1 MPKSRFHGNEA
12 NASLWKNCLKDCGS
26 RSSEQSSVS
35 FSGLTGGQ
43 PKGWKPGPELYL
55 DNCTENDFE
64 QRPVGRGKKKTW
76 QHEIRRPLK
85 TEYWVLR
92 ETSVPLQFDL
102 VRLGREG
109 AGTDWS
115 QDQATKKSSYKERR
129 VDAKAPY
136 ADEGRGKLR
145 KAAGNCKQVMIRRY
159 PNGGTRPE

>member
-1 MPKSRFHGNEA
+1 MASENAEEQVSQAKPTLRDRNTVEDCEKVLYRFQG
-12 NASLWKNCLKDCGS
+12 SL
-26 RSSEQSSVS
+26 R
-35 FSGLTGGQ
+35 
-43 PKGWKPGPELYL
+43 PELYL

-76 QHEIRRPLK
+76 QHEIGRPLK

-92 ETSVPLQFDL
+92 ETSVTTSILTFPN
-102 VRLGREG
+102 RKRRR
-109 AGTDWS
+109 GTDWS

-159 PNGGTRPE
+159 PNGGTQPE

>member
-1 MPKSRFHGNEA
+1 MESHTMASENAEEQVSQAKPTLRDRNTVEDCEKVLYRFQG
-12 NASLWKNCLKDCGS
+12 SL
-26 RSSEQSSVS
+26 R
-35 FSGLTGGQ
+35 
-43 PKGWKPGPELYL
+43 PELYL

-64 QRPVGRGKKKTW
+64 QRPVGRDEKGKHDNMLNEST
-76 QHEIRRPLK
+76 LK

-92 ETSVPLQFDL
+92 GTSVTTSILTFPN
-102 VRLGREG
+102 RKRRR
-109 AGTDWS
+109 GTDWS

-159 PNGGTRPE
+159 PNGGTQPE

>member
-1 MPKSRFHGNEA
+1 MPKSRFHRNEA
-12 NASLWKNCLKDCGS
+12 NASLWKNCLRDCEKG
-26 RSSEQSSVS
+26 SVS
-35 FSGLTGGQ
+35 FSGLTGRE
-43 PKGWKPGPELYL
+43 PEGWKPGPELYL

-92 ETSVPLQFDL
+92 ETSVTTSILTFPN
-102 VRLGREG
+102 RKRRK
-109 AGTDWS
+109 GTDWS

>member
-1 MPKSRFHGNEA
+1 MPKSRFHRNEA

-43 PKGWKPGPELYL
+43 PEGWKPGPELYL

-92 ETSVPLQFDL
+92 ETSVPLQLNL

-109 AGTDWS
+109 AGPIGLRIKRRKN
-115 QDQATKKSSYKERR
+115 QATKSAGWMPRHHTPTKDVVSCE
-129 VDAKAPY
+129 
-136 ADEGRGKLR
+136 KLR
-145 KAAGNCKQVMIRRY
+145 
-159 PNGGTRPE
+159 GTANKL